1 MRERFAFGSRFRE
14 VPIPVAVGRSFDFS
28 QPMNPVTQ
36 FVEKRAIQ
44 NGLTH
49 APLRA
54 TDGVSTP
61 VLIDFVA
68 VVSKPLEFVLIFQAQ
83 FPRPAQAAAQVD
95 RLDHNGGAI
104 VRFEFSIVEKPPS
117 DWVQNLLLSSWLPKR
132 DDF

>member
-1 MRERFAFGSRFRE
+1 
-14 VPIPVAVGRSFDFS
+14 
-28 QPMNPVTQ
+28 MNPVSQ

-83 FPRPAQAAAQVD
+83 FPRPAHAAAQVD

-104 VRFEFSIVEKPPS
+104 VRFEFSIVEKPPP
-117 DWVQNLLLSSWLPKR
+117 DWVQNLLLSSGLPKR